1 MRRARGLLFTATILF
16 LLQLPFANSSAQT
29 ALVHLK
35 ASTPNEQEG
44 TPAVLSKAVNVPT
57 TPNIETVT
65 KEAET
70 SPTIESPLPVV
81 AEESKNTLTEP
92 WRPVASALSSKDP
105 AKLGLVDQAYL
116 DAFTILNDDNQCSRL
131 FGGRYAISAL
141 NEFVHRLKPTYLER
155 NVAIRMSG
163 SITTMQ
169 SNKTGFSFR
178 VFDKTEINL
187 GGSFFHNLG
196 HAPVVS
202 NYQPNTRESRVVVLL
217 HELGHLVKGADNNW
231 VLPDD
236 GGDRSLSVE
245 NTRHVVSA
253 CRKQI
258 ESVSKIAAEE
268 ELKSVADGGEKR

>member
-1 MRRARGLLFTATILF
+1 MRKARGLLFTSTILF

-29 ALVHLK
+29 ALV
-35 ASTPNEQEG
+35 
-44 TPAVLSKAVNVPT
+44 KAVNVPA

-70 SPTIESPLPVV
+70 SPTIETPLPIV
-81 AEESKNTLTEP
+81 AEESKNTFSQP

-105 AKLGLVDQAYL
+105 RKLGLVDQAYL
-116 DAFTILNDDNQCSRL
+116 DAFTILNDDNECSRL

-141 NEFVHRLKPTYLER
+141 NEFVHRLKPAYLDH

-163 SITTMQ
+163 AITTMQ
-169 SNKTGFSFR
+169 SNKTGFAFR
-178 VFDKTEINL
+178 AFDKTEINMS
-187 GGSFFHNLG
+187 GSFFQNSG

-217 HELGHLVKGADNNW
+217 HELGHMVKGSDDNW

-236 GGDRSLSVE
+236 GTDRSLSVE

-258 ESVSKIAAEE
+258 ESVSKIATEE
-268 ELKSVADGGEKR
+268 ELKTAAPEK